1 MLLAVA
7 GCCVRRARW
16 AEEQCVAVRRCD
28 ACVCVG
34 GLPRERV
41 GETTCALLG
50 GAQLTA
56 VGGPGALSGRQL
68 RKHILE
74 PPHGGGAGA
83 ERGQSQ
89 DPASR
94 DEAHT

>member
-1 MLLAVA
+1 M
-7 GCCVRRARW
+7 
-16 AEEQCVAVRRCD
+16 
-28 ACVCVG
+28 CVCG
-34 GLPRERV
+34 GVAPGEGR
-41 GETTCALLG
+41 ETTSALSG